1 MLKIILG
8 SSSPRRKQILEEMGA
23 SFEVMAADIDEKAIR
38 HSDPKELVLAIA
50 KAKAEALLPKIAEPS
65 LLITTDG
72 VVVCEGEI
80 REKPATPE
88 EARRFLS
95 DYRHHPARAITA
107 VVVTNTETGKQASGV
122 DAATVV
128 FRNFSDEAME
138 DMIQKGHAMRCA
150 GGFNITDDFVT
161 PYIDHIDGTRE
172 SVMGL
177 PVELLKRLL
186 QEVGDQQLI

>member
-8 SSSPRRKQILEEMGA
+8 SSSPRRKQILEEMGV

-38 HSDPKELVLAIA
+38 QEDPKQLVLAIA
-50 KAKAEALLPKIAEPS
+50 KAKAEALLPKIAQPS

-80 REKPATPE
+80 REKPNTQD
-88 EARRFLS
+88 EAKVFLS
-95 DYRHHPARAITA
+95 DYRQHPAIAITA
-107 VVVTNTETGKQASGV
+107 VVVTNTKTGKQASGV
-122 DAATVV
+122 DSSTVF
-128 FRNFSDEAME
+128 FRDFSDRAME
-138 DMIQKGHAMRCA
+138 DMIEKGEAMKCA
-150 GGFNITDDFVT
+150 GGFNITDPFVA
-161 PYIDHIDGTRE
+161 PYVDRIDGTRE

-186 QEVGDQQLI
+186 QEVGDEQLL